1 MIRSCCVL
9 LLTWLYLVVAAIPG
23 VLAVLVFRNLS
34 FIYAEARL
42 GIRMLLGL
50 AGVRIIE
57 HGRENIPRRGA
68 ALYMANHQSN
78 LDPPVLFYRLPGYIS
93 VLAKQELFRIPV
105 LGLVFKVGGLIPV
118 DRSNREAAIASI
130 DKAVTAL
137 KGGRPFLIFPE
148 GTRSPDGRL
157 LTFKKG
163 PFFMA
168 QQAGVPIVPV
178 TISGTR
184 ERMRKGS
191 VRIYSGVVHVHYH
204 APVMP
209 NAYATR
215 EELIAAVRQTINS
228 ALPEAVRE

>member
-1 MIRSCCVL
+1 MIRSVCVL
-9 LLTWLYLVVAAIPG
+9 LFTWVYMLVASIPG
-23 VLAVLVFRNLS
+23 LPAVLVLHNLS
-34 FIYAEARL
+34 LIYAEARL

-57 HGRENIPRRGA
+57 HGREHLPRRGA

-78 LDPPVLFYRLPGYIS
+78 LDPPILFFRLPGYIS
-93 VLAKQELFRIPV
+93 VLAKQELFRIPL

-157 LTFKKG
+157 LVFKKG

-168 QQAGVPIVPV
+168 SQAGVPIIPI

-191 VRIYSGVVHVHYH
+191 IRMYPGEVHVHYH
-204 APVMP
+204 APVKP
-209 NAYATR
+209 GEYATR

-228 ALPEAVRE
+228 ALPEEVRG

>member
-1 MIRSCCVL
+1 MIRSVFVL
-9 LLTWLYLVVAAIPG
+9 LFTWLYMLVAAIPG
-23 VLAVLVFRNLS
+23 IPAVLVLHNLS

-42 GIRMLLGL
+42 GIRMLLAL
-50 AGVRIIE
+50 AGVRIVE
-57 HGRENIPRRGA
+57 YGREHLPRRGA

-78 LDPPVLFYRLPGYIS
+78 LDPPVLFFRLPGYIS
-93 VLAKQELFRIPV
+93 VLAKQELFRIPL

-118 DRSNREAAIASI
+118 DRSNRESAIASI

-148 GTRSPDGRL
+148 GTRSPDGHL

-168 QQAGVPIVPV
+168 QQSGMPIIPV
-178 TISGTR
+178 TISGTK

-191 VRIYSGVVHVHYH
+191 LRIVPGVVHVHYH

-209 NAYATR
+209 SEYATR
-215 EELIAAVRQTINS
+215 EELIAAVRQTIES
-228 ALPEAVRE
+228 ALPEAMRA

>member
-1 MIRSCCVL
+1 MIRSFCVL
-9 LLTWLYLVVAAIPG
+9 LLTWLYLLVAAIPG
-23 VLAVLVFRNLS
+23 VLAVLVLRNLS

-50 AGVRIIE
+50 AGVRVME
-57 HGRENIPRRGA
+57 HGREHLVRRGA
-68 ALYMANHQSN
+68 VLYMANHQSN
-78 LDPPVLFYRLPGYIS
+78 LDPPVLFSCLPGYIS

-105 LGLVFKVGGLIPV
+105 LGLVFKVGGLIAV
-118 DRSNREAAIASI
+118 DRSNRDAAIASI
-130 DKAVTAL
+130 DKAVAAL

-168 QQAGVPIVPV
+168 QQSGAPIVPI

-191 VRIYSGVVHVHYH
+191 LRIEPGIVHVHYH
-204 APVMP
+204 APVRP
-209 NAYATR
+209 DAYATR
-215 EELIAAVRQTINS
+215 EELIAAVRRTIDS
-228 ALPEAVRE
+228 ALPEEVRG